1 MTAKELLEKITA
13 LLSEDDFFRDF
24 KFRKS
29 DRSFISKND
38 GFRKDVQLQCA
49 YHGNV
54 IHLHPIY
61 TVKFD
66 ILLNWFKK
74 YNFKTLQ
81 DQRDNYSF
89 GFSSSMLGKKSS
101 YYEFSLDGKDFD
113 SKFEFFKKE
122 LFECSNWVFTNYAT
136 LDLAYQHEIIPLL
149 NGDKEMP
156 DVGIEWAFED
166 LTLCRIV
173 SPQNYDAFK
182 KKVLE
187 RIEFL
192 HSRNEPNLAHYY
204 DKLDEIIAYMEGL
217 SIEELENYK
226 LSKEKSNSE
235 VRKTGKKPGIREIN
249 KAIDE
254 LNKKDTLIRKNVSK
268 KFGWKQSSYINWKVK
283 AGYYFYLEHLNCYS
297 EATLYVKPL
306 YIDDLWWDVFE
317 MSSNKKEPMSLRGN
331 GTFSLDG
338 VKILKTPDLFDI
350 RAEESEYEL
359 EKIQKYSDEAIEKIW
374 DDVFQQFDDE
384 VRRFL
389 KENPDPDSYFPGEE
403 HCHGYYALITYL
415 YAGDKQKVLD
425 KIAEFR
431 ATPGRI
437 RSPMKRSFDD
447 GKTRDGLDFIE
458 AWCLRELA
466 EQGDV
471 TAQYKLGT
479 AYEDGSCVPIDN
491 EKAVF
496 WYRKAAE
503 QGNSSAQYSLGRMF
517 DYGCGVPE
525 DKQEAAIWYRKAAE
539 QGDGDAQN
547 DLGVMYLTGE
557 GVPEDKT
564 QAAFWFRKAAEQG
577 IATAQNNLGV
587 RYLNGDGIPEDKA
600 QAAFWFRKAAE
611 QGLAAAQFNLG
622 VRCFKGDGVP
632 EDKSEA
638 VFWFQKA
645 AEQGL
650 EEAQINLD
658 LIRVVK
664 KNIIGEFMENEFFKA
679 IGLYIDSQYIKV
691 YTKYWVYE
699 RGRCSTVPAF
709 VLRRDCSDE
718 ELLKHIKICFENSK
732 YISEKEYDNLG
743 GWDILWNI
751 LKKALKKK
759 SLKNFYQTSVG
770 FCLVWEQEQTEF
782 LKKEGETEVH
792 ISVWKYYVGKAASQ
806 RPADEKFD
814 LKYDETSLGEFV
826 VKLRQIMEEMYE
838 KYHM

>member
-1 MTAKELLEKITA
+1 ME
-13 LLSEDDFFRDF
+13 
-24 KFRKS
+24 
-29 DRSFISKND
+29 N
-38 GFRKDVQLQCA
+38 
-49 YHGNV
+49 
-54 IHLHPIY
+54 
-61 TVKFD
+61 
-66 ILLNWFKK
+66 
-74 YNFKTLQ
+74 
-81 DQRDNYSF
+81 
-89 GFSSSMLGKKSS
+89 
-101 YYEFSLDGKDFD
+101 
-113 SKFEFFKKE
+113 EFFKAIGLYIDSQYIKVYTE
-122 LFECSNWVFTNYAT
+122 YWVYECGRCSTV
-136 LDLAYQHEIIPLL
+136 P
-149 NGDKEMP
+149 
-156 DVGIEWAFED
+156 AFVLRRDCSDED
-166 LTLCRIV
+166 LLKHIKICFENSKYI
-173 SPQNYDAFK
+173 SEKEYDNLGGWDILWNILKKALK
-182 KKVLE
+182 KKSLKNFYQTSVGFCLE
-187 RIEFL
+187 WSGEMAVHI
-192 HSRNEPNLAHYY
+192 SVWKYY
-204 DKLDEIIAYMEGL
+204 VGKAASQTTADETFDLEYDEASPAKFVVRLRQIMEEMYEKYHVKSNDEIRQA
-217 SIEELENYK
+217 K
-226 LSKEKSNSE
+226 
-235 VRKTGKKPGIREIN
+235 KKPEKREIN
-249 KAIDE
+249 KALDE

-268 KFGWKQSSYINWKVK
+268 KYRWKQSSYINWKVEG
-283 AGYYFYLEHLNCYS
+283 GYYFYLVHLNCYG

-317 MSSNKKEPMSLRGN
+317 MSSNKKAPMSLRGN

-350 RAEESEYEL
+350 RTNERGAEYEL
-359 EKIQKYSDEAIEKIW
+359 EKIQKYSDKVVEKIW
-374 DDVFQQFDDE
+374 DNVFQQFDDE
-384 VRRFL
+384 VQRFL

-403 HCHGYYALITYL
+403 NCHAYYALITYL
-415 YAGDKQKVLD
+415 HAGNRQKVLD

-437 RSPMKRSFDD
+437 RSPIKRSFDD

-503 QGNSSAQYSLGRMF
+503 QGNSSAQYSLGAMF
-517 DYGCGVPE
+517 DYGRGVPE
-525 DKQEAAIWYRKAAE
+525 NKQEAIIWYRKAAE

-638 VFWFQKA
+638 VSWFQKA

-658 LIRVVK
+658 LILQDK
-664 KNIIGEFMENEFFKA
+664 
-679 IGLYIDSQYIKV
+679 
-691 YTKYWVYE
+691 
-699 RGRCSTVPAF
+699 
-709 VLRRDCSDE
+709 
-718 ELLKHIKICFENSK
+718 
-732 YISEKEYDNLG
+732 
-743 GWDILWNI
+743 
-751 LKKALKKK
+751 
-759 SLKNFYQTSVG
+759 
-770 FCLVWEQEQTEF
+770 QETQ
-782 LKKEGETEVH
+782 
-792 ISVWKYYVGKAASQ
+792 A
-806 RPADEKFD
+806 
-814 LKYDETSLGEFV
+814 
-826 VKLRQIMEEMYE
+826 
-838 KYHM
+838 

>member
-1 MTAKELLEKITA
+1 MEK
-13 LLSEDDFFRDF
+13 
-24 KFRKS
+24 
-29 DRSFISKND
+29 
-38 GFRKDVQLQCA
+38 
-49 YHGNV
+49 
-54 IHLHPIY
+54 
-61 TVKFD
+61 
-66 ILLNWFKK
+66 
-74 YNFKTLQ
+74 
-81 DQRDNYSF
+81 
-89 GFSSSMLGKKSS
+89 
-101 YYEFSLDGKDFD
+101 
-113 SKFEFFKKE
+113 EFFKAIGLYIDSQYIKVYTKYWVYERGRCSTVPAFILRRDCSDEELLKHIKICFENSKYISEKE
-122 LFECSNWVFTNYAT
+122 
-136 LDLAYQHEIIPLL
+136 
-149 NGDKEMP
+149 
-156 DVGIEWAFED
+156 
-166 LTLCRIV
+166 
-173 SPQNYDAFK
+173 YDNLGGWDILWNILKKALK
-182 KKVLE
+182 KKSLKNFYQTSVGFCLE
-187 RIEFL
+187 WSGEMAVHI
-192 HSRNEPNLAHYY
+192 SVWKYY
-204 DKLDEIIAYMEGL
+204 VGKAASQTTADETFDLEYDEASPAKFVVRLRQIMEEMYEKYHVKSNDEIRQA
-217 SIEELENYK
+217 
-226 LSKEKSNSE
+226 
-235 VRKTGKKPGIREIN
+235 KKQPGQREIN
-249 KAIDE
+249 KALSE
-254 LNKKDTLIRKNVSK
+254 LDKKDTSIRKNVSK
-268 KFGWKQSSYINWKVK
+268 KFGWKQSSYINWKVE

-317 MSSNKKEPMSLRGN
+317 MPDNKKAPMSLRGN

-374 DDVFQQFDDE
+374 DNVFQQFDDE
-384 VRRFL
+384 IQRFL
-389 KENPDPDSYFPGEE
+389 KENPDPDSYFPEEE
-403 HCHGYYALITYL
+403 HCHGYYTLITYL
-415 YAGDKQKVLD
+415 HAGYKQKVLD

-431 ATPGRI
+431 ATPGRVKT
-437 RSPMKRSFDD
+437 RFARSFDD

-479 AYEDGSCVPIDN
+479 AYEDGSCVPIAN

-587 RYLNGDGIPEDKA
+587 RYLNGDGIPENKA

-622 VRCFKGDGVP
+622 VRCFKGEGVP

-638 VFWFQKA
+638 VSWFQKA

-658 LIRVVK
+658 LI
-664 KNIIGEFMENEFFKA
+664 
-679 IGLYIDSQYIKV
+679 LQ
-691 YTKYWVYE
+691 
-699 RGRCSTVPAF
+699 
-709 VLRRDCSDE
+709 
-718 ELLKHIKICFENSK
+718 
-732 YISEKEYDNLG
+732 DN
-743 GWDILWNI
+743 
-751 LKKALKKK
+751 
-759 SLKNFYQTSVG
+759 
-770 FCLVWEQEQTEF
+770 QETQ
-782 LKKEGETEVH
+782 
-792 ISVWKYYVGKAASQ
+792 A
-806 RPADEKFD
+806 
-814 LKYDETSLGEFV
+814 
-826 VKLRQIMEEMYE
+826 
-838 KYHM
+838 

>member
-1 MTAKELLEKITA
+1 MEK
-13 LLSEDDFFRDF
+13 
-24 KFRKS
+24 
-29 DRSFISKND
+29 
-38 GFRKDVQLQCA
+38 
-49 YHGNV
+49 
-54 IHLHPIY
+54 
-61 TVKFD
+61 
-66 ILLNWFKK
+66 
-74 YNFKTLQ
+74 
-81 DQRDNYSF
+81 
-89 GFSSSMLGKKSS
+89 
-101 YYEFSLDGKDFD
+101 
-113 SKFEFFKKE
+113 EFFKAIGLYIDSQYIKVYTKYWVYE
-122 LFECSNWVFTNYAT
+122 RGRCSTV
-136 LDLAYQHEIIPLL
+136 P
-149 NGDKEMP
+149 
-156 DVGIEWAFED
+156 AFVLRRDCSDED
-166 LTLCRIV
+166 LLKHIKICFENSKYI
-173 SPQNYDAFK
+173 SEKEYDNLGGWDVLWDILKKALK
-182 KKVLE
+182 KKSLKNFYQTSVGFCLVWE
-187 RIEFL
+187 QEQTEFL
-192 HSRNEPNLAHYY
+192 KKEGETEVHVEVWKYY
-204 DKLDEIIAYMEGL
+204 VGKAASQRPADEKFDLKYDEASLGEFVVKLRQIMEEMYEKYHVKSNDEIRQA
-217 SIEELENYK
+217 K
-226 LSKEKSNSE
+226 
-235 VRKTGKKPGIREIN
+235 KKPGIREIN

-254 LNKKDTLIRKNVSK
+254 LNKKDTSIRKNVAK
-268 KFGWKQSSYINWKVK
+268 KFGWKQSSYINWKVEG
-283 AGYYFYLEHLNCYS
+283 GYYFYLVHFNCYG

-317 MSSNKKEPMSLRGN
+317 MSSNKKEPMSLRGK
-331 GTFSLDG
+331 GAFALDG
-338 VKILKTPDLFDI
+338 VRIMETPDLFDI

-359 EKIQKYSDEAIEKIW
+359 EKIQKYSDEDIEKIW
-374 DDVFQQFDDE
+374 DDVFQQIEDE
-384 VRRFL
+384 VKRFL

-415 YAGDKQKVLD
+415 HAGDRQKVLD

-539 QGDGDAQN
+539 QGDGNAQN

-638 VFWFQKA
+638 VSWFQKA

-658 LIRVVK
+658 LILQDK
-664 KNIIGEFMENEFFKA
+664 
-679 IGLYIDSQYIKV
+679 
-691 YTKYWVYE
+691 
-699 RGRCSTVPAF
+699 
-709 VLRRDCSDE
+709 
-718 ELLKHIKICFENSK
+718 
-732 YISEKEYDNLG
+732 
-743 GWDILWNI
+743 
-751 LKKALKKK
+751 
-759 SLKNFYQTSVG
+759 
-770 FCLVWEQEQTEF
+770 QETQ
-782 LKKEGETEVH
+782 
-792 ISVWKYYVGKAASQ
+792 A
-806 RPADEKFD
+806 
-814 LKYDETSLGEFV
+814 
-826 VKLRQIMEEMYE
+826 
-838 KYHM
+838 

>member
-1 MTAKELLEKITA
+1 MEK
-13 LLSEDDFFRDF
+13 
-24 KFRKS
+24 
-29 DRSFISKND
+29 
-38 GFRKDVQLQCA
+38 
-49 YHGNV
+49 
-54 IHLHPIY
+54 
-61 TVKFD
+61 
-66 ILLNWFKK
+66 
-74 YNFKTLQ
+74 
-81 DQRDNYSF
+81 
-89 GFSSSMLGKKSS
+89 
-101 YYEFSLDGKDFD
+101 
-113 SKFEFFKKE
+113 EFFKAIGLYIDSQYIKVYTKYWVYE
-122 LFECSNWVFTNYAT
+122 RGRCSTV
-136 LDLAYQHEIIPLL
+136 P
-149 NGDKEMP
+149 
-156 DVGIEWAFED
+156 AFVLRRDCSDED
-166 LTLCRIV
+166 LLKHIKICFENSKYI
-173 SPQNYDAFK
+173 SEKEYDNLGGWDVLWDILKKALK
-182 KKVLE
+182 KKSLKNFYQTSVGFCLE
-187 RIEFL
+187 WTGEMAVHISVWKYYVGKAASQRPADEKFDLKYDETSLGEFVV
-192 HSRNEPNLAHYY
+192 
-204 DKLDEIIAYMEGL
+204 KLRQIMEEMYEKYHVKSNDEIRQA
-217 SIEELENYK
+217 K
-226 LSKEKSNSE
+226 
-235 VRKTGKKPGIREIN
+235 KKPGIREIN

-254 LNKKDTLIRKNVSK
+254 LNKKDTSIRKNVAK
-268 KFGWKQSSYINWKVK
+268 KFGWKQSSYINWKVEG
-283 AGYYFYLEHLNCYS
+283 GYYFYLVHLNCYG

-317 MSSNKKEPMSLRGN
+317 MSSNKKEPMSLRGK
-331 GTFSLDG
+331 GAFALDG
-338 VKILKTPDLFDI
+338 VRIMETPDLFDI

-359 EKIQKYSDEAIEKIW
+359 EKIQKYSDEDIEKIW
-374 DDVFQQFDDE
+374 DNVFRQFDDE
-384 VRRFL
+384 VKRFL

-415 YAGDKQKVLD
+415 HAGDRQKVLD

-447 GKTRDGLDFIE
+447 GKSRDGLDFIE

-471 TAQYKLGT
+471 MAQYKLGT

-539 QGDGDAQN
+539 QGDGTAQN

-622 VRCFKGDGVP
+622 VRCFKGEGVP

-638 VFWFQKA
+638 VSWFQKA

-658 LIRVVK
+658 LILQDK
-664 KNIIGEFMENEFFKA
+664 
-679 IGLYIDSQYIKV
+679 
-691 YTKYWVYE
+691 
-699 RGRCSTVPAF
+699 
-709 VLRRDCSDE
+709 
-718 ELLKHIKICFENSK
+718 
-732 YISEKEYDNLG
+732 
-743 GWDILWNI
+743 
-751 LKKALKKK
+751 
-759 SLKNFYQTSVG
+759 
-770 FCLVWEQEQTEF
+770 QETQ
-782 LKKEGETEVH
+782 
-792 ISVWKYYVGKAASQ
+792 A
-806 RPADEKFD
+806 
-814 LKYDETSLGEFV
+814 
-826 VKLRQIMEEMYE
+826 
-838 KYHM
+838 

>member
-1 MTAKELLEKITA
+1 MEKE
-13 LLSEDDFFRDF
+13 FFRQIYLYVDSQYIRVVTQYWVYECGTCESVPAF
-24 KFRKS
+24 LLPRDCS
-29 DRSFISKND
+29 D
-38 GFRKDVQLQCA
+38 
-49 YHGNV
+49 
-54 IHLHPIY
+54 
-61 TVKFD
+61 
-66 ILLNWFKK
+66 
-74 YNFKTLQ
+74 
-81 DQRDNYSF
+81 
-89 GFSSSMLGKKSS
+89 
-101 YYEFSLDGKDFD
+101 
-113 SKFEFFKKE
+113 
-122 LFECSNWVFTNYAT
+122 
-136 LDLAYQHEIIPLL
+136 
-149 NGDKEMP
+149 
-156 DVGIEWAFED
+156 ED
-166 LTLCRIV
+166 LLDHIKICLENSRDI
-173 SPQNYDAFK
+173 SEEEYDKLGGWNAV
-182 KKVLE
+182 KKVLKIKSE
-187 RIEFL
+187 KNFYQTSVGFCLEWTGEMAVHI
-192 HSRNEPNLAHYY
+192 SVWKYY
-204 DKLDEIIAYMEGL
+204 VGKAASQRPADEKFDLKYDEASPAKFVVRLRQIMEEMYEKYHVKSNDEIRQA
-217 SIEELENYK
+217 K
-226 LSKEKSNSE
+226 
-235 VRKTGKKPGIREIN
+235 KKPGIREIN

-254 LNKKDTLIRKNVSK
+254 LNKKDTSIRKNVAK
-268 KFGWKQSSYINWKVK
+268 KFGWKQSSYINWKVEG
-283 AGYYFYLEHLNCYS
+283 GYYFYLVHLNCYGK
-297 EATLYVKPL
+297 ATLYVKPL

-317 MSSNKKEPMSLRGN
+317 MSSNKKEPMSLRGK
-331 GTFSLDG
+331 GAFALDG
-338 VKILKTPDLFDI
+338 DRIMETPDLFDI

-359 EKIQKYSDEAIEKIW
+359 EKIQKYSDEDIEKIW
-374 DDVFQQFDDE
+374 DNVFRQFDDE
-384 VRRFL
+384 VKRFL
-389 KENPDPDSYFPGEE
+389 KENPDPDSYFPGED

-415 YAGDKQKVLD
+415 HAGDRQKVLD

-431 ATPGRI
+431 VTPGRI

-471 TAQYKLGT
+471 TAQYKLGA

-638 VFWFQKA
+638 VSWFQKA

-658 LIRVVK
+658 LILQA
-664 KNIIGEFMENEFFKA
+664 N
-679 IGLYIDSQYIKV
+679 
-691 YTKYWVYE
+691 
-699 RGRCSTVPAF
+699 
-709 VLRRDCSDE
+709 
-718 ELLKHIKICFENSK
+718 
-732 YISEKEYDNLG
+732 
-743 GWDILWNI
+743 
-751 LKKALKKK
+751 
-759 SLKNFYQTSVG
+759 
-770 FCLVWEQEQTEF
+770 QETQ
-782 LKKEGETEVH
+782 
-792 ISVWKYYVGKAASQ
+792 A
-806 RPADEKFD
+806 
-814 LKYDETSLGEFV
+814 
-826 VKLRQIMEEMYE
+826 
-838 KYHM
+838 